1 MVTKS
6 RVKGTEL
13 CKNKIRDDWKV
24 GYFKNINQALDVQQ
38 IADMLQCGGNVT
50 IDERS
55 FIEREKAAETKML
68 NFLRIRHYNVEET
81 AKIFEQYGKVIQSMY
96 FEIEVQIGICMQ
108 VELLLKQGEE
118 SKKGKRMMT
127 TEEFKEHLFDVIN
140 EANEILIRD
149 VKVDEELGDIV
160 VTVFDGS
167 EFAVGCERK

>member
-1 MVTKS
+1 
-6 RVKGTEL
+6 
-13 CKNKIRDDWKV
+13 
-24 GYFKNINQALDVQQ
+24 
-38 IADMLQCGGNVT
+38 
-50 IDERS
+50 
-55 FIEREKAAETKML
+55 
-68 NFLRIRHYNVEET
+68 
-81 AKIFEQYGKVIQSMY
+81 MY
-96 FEIEVQIGICMQ
+96 FEIGVQVGICMQ

-149 VKVDEELGDIV
+149 VKVDEELRDIV